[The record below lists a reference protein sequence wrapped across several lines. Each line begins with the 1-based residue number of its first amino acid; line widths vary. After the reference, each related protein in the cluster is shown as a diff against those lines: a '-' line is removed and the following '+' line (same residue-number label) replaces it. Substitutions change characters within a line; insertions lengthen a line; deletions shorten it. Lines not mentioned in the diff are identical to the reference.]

1 MMRVDFKFEH
11 ADYYDLALVLV
22 GILAAVGS
30 GTIVPFM
37 SVRLVSTL
45 HSSQVSC
52 LVHFPSLFLGLVQC
66 CSSWWTMSSAA
77 ITTSP

>member
-30 GTIVPFM
+30 GTIVPLM
-37 SVRLVSTL
+37 SVRWVLINVVHSHWSRNVEAWLSLVESVAGA
-45 HSSQVSC
+45 SS
-52 LVHFPSLFLGLVQC
+52 LMP
-66 CSSWWTMSSAA
+66 
-77 ITTSP
+77 